1 MRGNLLIILITVY
14 VKLKCFYH
22 LWCVHWTE
30 IGIISHKL
38 AGYFLEY
45 QHAGIHTLGMLCH
58 MCSSKPLSECNGE
71 IHLNG
76 LQTRNKFAL

>member
-38 AGYFLEY
+38 AGWFTEY
-45 QHAGIHTLGMLCH
+45 LHMKTLHNLYSQQTMKNDKLVHTVQFQI
-58 MCSSKPLSECNGE
+58 EN
-71 IHLNG
+71 
-76 LQTRNKFAL
+76 TA